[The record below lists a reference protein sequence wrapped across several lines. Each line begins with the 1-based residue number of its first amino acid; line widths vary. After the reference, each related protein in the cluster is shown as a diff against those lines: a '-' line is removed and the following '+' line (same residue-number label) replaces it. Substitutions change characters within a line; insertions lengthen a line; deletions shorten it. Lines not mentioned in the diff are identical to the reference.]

1 MWYPTLFLFSLSCES
16 CLMFIIT
23 AQLPLTTCLPVLPY
37 SFCWS
42 TVLPELLSKKNS
54 PRVLCSHPPRCS
66 PPHNTGQHA
75 SVASGPSTCL
85 SPPVETTTMTLPVPL
100 LKSTSPFRIPA
111 LPRASAK
118 GLLCLLQADD
128 LILVC

>member
-1 MWYPTLFLFSLSCES
+1 MWYPTLFLLSLSCES

-23 AQLPLTTCLPVLPY
+23 AQLPLTTCLSILPY

-42 TVLPELLSKKNS
+42 ILLPEFLSKKNS
-54 PRVLCSHPPRCS
+54 PCVLCSHPPRCS
-66 PPHNTGQHA
+66 PPHNTGQCA